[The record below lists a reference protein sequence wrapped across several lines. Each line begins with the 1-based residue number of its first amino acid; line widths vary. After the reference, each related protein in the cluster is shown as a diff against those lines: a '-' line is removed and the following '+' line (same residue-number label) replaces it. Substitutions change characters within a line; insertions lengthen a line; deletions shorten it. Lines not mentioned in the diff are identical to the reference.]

1 MRVPNTLSSPF
12 LERKQITPE
21 CGDGGSCDTVQS
33 QQLGRDATLSVGQ
46 GDDSLH
52 LIVTVLIKGEGEPRG
67 VPTLYTAWFFLVSPC
82 STSLSL
88 ISAVMVFCGLLGSGV
103 VGPDPVDP

>member
-1 MRVPNTLSSPF
+1 MLDARCPPRVWT
-12 LERKQITPE
+12 EKQITPE

-33 QQLGRDATLSVGQ
+33 QHLGRDATLSVGQ

-52 LIVTVLIKGEGEPRG
+52 LIVTVLIKGGGRGGPGG
-67 VPTLYTAWFFLVSPC
+67 VPTLYTAWFFFVSLC

-88 ISAVMVFCGLLGSGV
+88 ISVVMVFLWPSR
-103 VGPDPVDP
+103 